1 MSEVLNEKKFIAFWN
16 QDSTTDDMKQIL
28 MLEFINNNIDQDHF
42 LGKKTKKFLKS
53 EITKRE
59 KLIGLVPA

>member
-1 MSEVLNEKKFIAFWN
+1 MNEKKFIAFWN
-16 QDSTTDDMKQIL
+16 LDSTTDDMKQML
-28 MLEFINNNIDQDHF
+28 MLEFINNNIDADHF

-53 EITKRE
+53 EIIKRE

>member
-1 MSEVLNEKKFIAFWN
+1 MNEKKFIAFWN
-16 QDSTTDDMKQIL
+16 QDSTTDDMKQVL

-42 LGKKTKKFLKS
+42 LGRQTKKFLRS
-53 EITKRE
+53 EIIKRN